1 MITKGSYQ
9 PLQLTYESVMREEL
23 KRIVEGIKLAWA
35 WDKGIKKLRIQTDSK
50 VAVQLLPNLNERN
63 NQHASLIGNFRNS
76 LLVIGTSPSTI
87 FTVKLILQR
96 TTLLSLVSNFF
107 YSPNVSLQHLL
118 RFDLFDVRT
127 SHFICNNM

>member
-1 MITKGSYQ
+1 
-9 PLQLTYESVMREEL
+9 MREEL